1 MRENHETW
9 KNRVRTSE
17 TLANEEDVESVG
29 AEESESEE
37 GRQIAGQ
44 KAIYK
49 PTQEEWDDH
58 MRTHIPF
65 LSLIHI

>member
-9 KNRVRTSE
+9 KNRVRPSE
-17 TLANEEDVESVG
+17 TLANDEDVESVG
-29 AEESESEE
+29 EEESESEE

-49 PTQEEWDDH
+49 PIKRSGT
-58 MRTHIPF
+58 TT
-65 LSLIHI
+65 